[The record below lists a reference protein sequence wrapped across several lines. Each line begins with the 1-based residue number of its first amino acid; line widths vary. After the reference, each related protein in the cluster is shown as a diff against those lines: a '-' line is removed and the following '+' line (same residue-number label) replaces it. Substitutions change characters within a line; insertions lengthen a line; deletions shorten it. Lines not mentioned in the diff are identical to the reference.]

1 MARGRKAGTGRGR
14 SASVSTPAAKDA
26 PDDHQQGVQNCVS
39 CSGDVGD
46 SAIGCDRCERW
57 VHNTV
62 MCSGLPQHMIEA
74 IAKYEGAGISFICT
88 NCRLDRGNSPSGSQV
103 PSNEI
108 IVQLFQQIKGI
119 CSTVKELVDQVKA
132 LTTAV
137 PAPQPAAPAPPP
149 VPIPSEIPGS
159 QQPTPDYR
167 SIVHEELKEMKERDK
182 RRQSV
187 IIKGLRA
194 TSSSDLMAKFEQ
206 LTEQT
211 MGTKVVLSDV
221 TSISGHPHIYRAK
234 IVNDDLRK
242 TVLDKAKTLRNTDYS
257 SVYISRDLTYAQ
269 RTELFARRKARQA
282 ELAQTQNPPRDRSQT
297 RGNPL
302 PSALRACLQALNLSR
317 ETSVCPR
324 LQDCS
329 W

>member
-1 MARGRKAGTGRGR
+1 
-14 SASVSTPAAKDA
+14 
-26 PDDHQQGVQNCVS
+26 
-39 CSGDVGD
+39 
-46 SAIGCDRCERW
+46 
-57 VHNTV
+57 

-88 NCRLDRGNSPSGSQV
+88 NCRLDRVNSPSGSQV

-108 IVQLFQQIKGI
+108 IVRLFQQIKGI

-137 PAPQPAAPAPPP
+137 PTPQPAASAPPP

-194 TSSSDLMAKFEQ
+194 TSSGDLMAKFEQ

-211 MGTKVVLSDV
+211 IGTKVVLSDV
-221 TSISGHPHIYRAK
+221 TSISGHPHIYHAK

-242 TVLDKAKTLRNTDYS
+242 TVLDKAKTLRDTDYS
-257 SVYISRDLTYAQ
+257 SVYISRDLTYVQ

-282 ELAQTQNPPRDRSQT
+282 EPAQTQNPPRDRSQT

-302 PSALRACLQALNLSR
+302 PSAPEGLPAGPQPVPGN
-317 ETSVCPR
+317 
-324 LQDCS
+324 
-329 W
+329 